1 MELTLEGSKTFRN
14 SKTFQNLGRNV
25 PEGPKDS
32 KMFPKKPIPMS
43 TLPALN
49 PSTPTLVSDLP
60 VAPQASPM
68 GAIDPAGLPD
78 LVPLSATLAPKP
90 IANPEGARRVRP
102 RPDEAPM
109 SRNELK
115 AQNWT
120 DDQKVR
126 YMIHYDKKARLWR
139 EAQKW
144 VATRI
149 FHMDTGKLEAT
160 FFGSFNMAKF
170 IAECTNEKLKDYLSE
185 IIVGDQNEK
194 DLDFNCDNHAS
205 SAEMEFLMKVLKQSK
220 YFDLQD
226 HIDETFSPYDEAGRG
241 AQGYF
246 TYPMETEYIL
256 NLYSANWHAPLD
268 PVKKWVQVMAFNA
281 DESESDEPF
290 FDEDRALAYKEEQ
303 RAAKKQRGAGSSRDA

>member
-170 IAECTNEKLKDYLSE
+170 IAETNE
-185 IIVGDQNEK
+185 
-194 DLDFNCDNHAS
+194 
-205 SAEMEFLMKVLKQSK
+205 
-220 YFDLQD
+220 
-226 HIDETFSPYDEAGRG
+226 T
-241 AQGYF
+241 
-246 TYPMETEYIL
+246 T
-256 NLYSANWHAPLD
+256 NL
-268 PVKKWVQVMAFNA
+268 
-281 DESESDEPF
+281 
-290 FDEDRALAYKEEQ
+290 
-303 RAAKKQRGAGSSRDA
+303 

>member
-1 MELTLEGSKTFRN
+1 MCGCAVLWAVVHTVVWGSQYGHMELTLEGSKTFRN

-109 SRNELK
+109 SQNELK

-160 FFGSFNMAKF
+160 FLLA
-170 IAECTNEKLKDYLSE
+170 
-185 IIVGDQNEK
+185 
-194 DLDFNCDNHAS
+194 AS
-205 SAEMEFLMKVLKQSK
+205 ICGQVYRRVHQRE
-220 YFDLQD
+220 
-226 HIDETFSPYDEAGRG
+226 
-241 AQGYF
+241 AQGLSLGDYRRR
-246 TYPMETEYIL
+246 PKREG
-256 NLYSANWHAPLD
+256 P
-268 PVKKWVQVMAFNA
+268 
-281 DESESDEPF
+281 
-290 FDEDRALAYKEEQ
+290 
-303 RAAKKQRGAGSSRDA
+303 